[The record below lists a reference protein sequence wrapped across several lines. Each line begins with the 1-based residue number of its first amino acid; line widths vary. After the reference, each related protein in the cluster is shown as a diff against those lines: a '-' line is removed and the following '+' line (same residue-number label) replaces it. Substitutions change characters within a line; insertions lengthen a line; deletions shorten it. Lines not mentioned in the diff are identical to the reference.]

1 MKTTTTILS
10 SALVTLLCAA
20 PLLMQAQDINNIR
33 PYDQSGVNVFEPQKD
48 EANPAFDKIKVK
60 IGAGFSQEYQGLEH
74 SNTANKVL
82 NTSGVNTNELMDIGG
97 GFNTAT
103 ANLNL
108 DAQLADGIRMNM
120 ISYLS
125 SRHHNETWVKGGY
138 IQIDRLPM
146 FHSKLLDNMMN
157 YVTLKIGHS
166 EINYG
171 DAHFRRSDNGN
182 ALYNPFIGNYMLDA
196 FTTEIGGE
204 AYVYCKNFFGMVGI
218 SGGEIK
224 GSVTVPET
232 RSPSYYFKGG
242 VDKKYDN
249 FRFRLTGSLYSKNKS
264 QSNTL
269 FRGDRAGS
277 RYYLVMENT
286 LATTTAQA
294 WSGSYNPGF
303 SDNVTAYMI
312 NPFIKFY
319 GLEFFGTYEH
329 ATGISAAERLSESP
343 HRYVDHMAGE
353 LVYRFLKNEQLFV
366 GGRYETVKGTLTG
379 IANEVSQDRMQFAAG
394 WFITP
399 NLLLK
404 GEYVTQK
411 YNDYPSKNILNGGEF
426 NGYMIEAVVG
436 F

>member
-1 MKTTTTILS
+1 MKTTTILS
-10 SALVTLLCAA
+10 SALALLFLA
-20 PLLMQAQDINNIR
+20 PAVMQAQDNISNFR
-33 PYDQSGVNVFEPQKD
+33 AYDQSGINVFEPSKD
-48 EANPAFDKIKVK
+48 ESTPAFDKIKVK
-60 IGAGFSQEYQGLEH
+60 IGAGFTQQFQDLEH
-74 SNTANKVL
+74 SNTATKVL
-82 NTSGVNTNELMDIGG
+82 NTAGVNTNELIVIGS

-108 DAQLADGIRMNM
+108 DVQLADGIRMNM

-138 IQIDRLPM
+138 VQIDRLPM
-146 FHSKLLDNMMN
+146 FDSKLITNMMK

-204 AYVYCKNFFGMVGI
+204 AYLQYKGLIGMVGL

-224 GSVTVPET
+224 GSVTAPET
-232 RSPSYYFKGG
+232 RSTAYYFKAG
-242 VDKKYDN
+242 VDKKFDKL
-249 FRFRLTGSLYSKNKS
+249 RVRLTGSTYLKDKS

-269 FRGDRAGS
+269 YRGDRAGS

-303 SDNVTAYMI
+303 SDKLTAYMV

-319 GLEFFGTYEH
+319 GVEFFGTYEY
-329 ATGISAAERLSESP
+329 AKGRSASETLNEVP
-343 HRYVDHMAGE
+343 ERYVSHMAGE

-366 GGRYETVKGTLTG
+366 GGRYETVKGTLSG
-379 IANEVSQDRMQFAAG
+379 ITDEVKQERFQYGAG

-399 NLLLK
+399 NLLMK

-411 YNDYPSKNILNGGEF
+411 YFNYPSKNILNGGEF
-426 NGYMIEAVVG
+426 SGFMVEAVVG